1 MFASINTVGLLG
13 LSAFPVSVEIN
24 IAKGT
29 PQFDIVGL
37 GDASVQ
43 ESKQRISAALLNSG
57 VQLRQSKT
65 IVNLSPANV
74 KKSGS
79 MFDFPI
85 LTATLAA
92 NEIIPADLSD
102 AVFVG
107 EVSLGGE
114 LSAINGALSMTLCA
128 KEQGIKRIYLPLGNM
143 AEASVVGGIDVFGIK
158 NISELI
164 EVLTGR
170 KNLPPAKKYVP
181 APEEFTYDADFAD
194 VKGQENI
201 KSAIQTAAAGFH
213 NMLMIGA
220 PGSGKSMLAKRIP
233 TILPPMSFKESIE
246 STQIYSVCGMLD
258 EKMPLITKRPYR
270 PISHTAT
277 TVGVI
282 GGGTKM
288 PKPGEISLA
297 HNGVLFLDEFPEF
310 RRDVLEALRQPLEDK
325 KIAITR
331 AIGKVSYPCKFMLV
345 AAMNPCPCG
354 NFGSK
359 NKCTCTQTQVSRYLA
374 KISQPVLDRI
384 DIQCEVSSVSYED
397 ISSTQKGLSSAQML
411 ENISRA
417 REIQEKRF
425 KGTDMSFNSEI
436 PPALLSELCPLD
448 EPARELMKKSFEAL
462 GLSARAYDRILKV
475 ARTIADLD
483 NAETIGKKHLSRAMS
498 YRSLDRKYW
507 NR

>member
-1 MFASINTVGLLG
+1 MFASVKTIGLLG

-24 IAKGT
+24 ISRGT

-37 GDASVQ
+37 GDVSVQ
-43 ESKQRISAALLNSG
+43 ESKQRISAALINSG
-57 VQLRQSKT
+57 VELKQAKT
-65 IVNLSPANV
+65 TVNLSPANV
-74 KKSGS
+74 RKSGS

-85 LTATLAA
+85 LAA
-92 NEIIPADLSD
+92 ILCANGIISADLSD
-102 AVFVG
+102 SVFIG

-114 LSAINGALSMTLCA
+114 LSAVNGALSMVLCA
-128 KEQGIKRIYLPLGNM
+128 KEEGIKRVFLPYGNM
-143 AEASVVGGIDVFGIK
+143 AEASVVDGIEIYGIK
-158 NISELI
+158 TVCELI

-170 KNLPPAKKYVP
+170 KSLAPAKKYEP
-181 APEEFTYDADFAD
+181 LPEEFSYDVDFAD

-201 KSAIQTAAAGFH
+201 KAAIQTAAAGFH

-233 TILPPMSFKESIE
+233 TILPPVSFKESIE

-258 EKMPLITKRPYR
+258 EKFPLITKRPYR

-282 GGGTKM
+282 GGGTKA

-331 AIGKVSYPCKFMLV
+331 AIGKVTYPCKFMLV

-354 NFGSK
+354 NFGSA
-359 NKCTCTQTQVSRYLA
+359 NKCTCSSSQVSRYLA

-384 DIQCEVSSVSYED
+384 DIQCEVSSVSYDD
-397 ISSTQKGLSSAQML
+397 ITSTKKGLSSAQML
-411 ENISRA
+411 ENITRA
-417 REIQEKRF
+417 REIQNERF
-425 KGTDMSFNSEI
+425 RGTEMSFNSEI

-448 EPARELMKKSFEAL
+448 EPARELMKKSFDAL

-483 NAETIGKKHLSRAMS
+483 GAQIIGKKHLSRAMS

>member
-1 MFASINTVGLLG
+1 MFSSVKTVGLLG

-24 IAKGT
+24 ITKGT

-37 GDASVQ
+37 GDISVQ
-43 ESKQRISAALLNSG
+43 ESKQRISAALMNSG
-57 VQLRQSKT
+57 VELKQSKT

-74 KKSGS
+74 RKSGS

-85 LTATLAA
+85 LAA
-92 NEIIPADLSD
+92 ILSANGIIPSDLSD
-102 AVFVG
+102 AVFIG

-114 LSAINGALSMTLCA
+114 VSAVNGVLSMVLCA
-128 KEQGIKRIYLPLGNM
+128 KEEGIKRVFLPFKNM
-143 AEASVVGGIDVFGIK
+143 AEASVVGGIEVYGIK
-158 NISELI
+158 TVSELI
-164 EVLTGR
+164 DVLTGR
-170 KNLPPAKKYVP
+170 KRLEPAKEYMP
-181 APEEFTYDADFAD
+181 SPEEFTYDMDFAD

-201 KSAIQTAAAGFH
+201 KAAIQTAAAGFH
-213 NMLMIGA
+213 NILMIGA

-233 TILPPMSFKESIE
+233 TILPPVSFKESIE

-258 EKMPLITKRPYR
+258 DKTPLITKRPYR

-282 GGGTKM
+282 GGGTKT

-331 AIGKVSYPCKFMLV
+331 AIGKVTYPCKFMLV

-354 NFGSK
+354 NFGSA
-359 NKCTCTQTQVSRYLA
+359 NKCSCSPAQVSRYLA

-384 DIQCEVSSVSYED
+384 DIQCEVSSVSYDD
-397 ISSTQKGLSSAQML
+397 ITSTKKGLSSAQML
-411 ENISRA
+411 ENITRA
-417 REIQEKRF
+417 REIQQERF
-425 KGTDMSFNSEI
+425 KGTQMSFNSEI
-436 PPALLSELCPLD
+436 PPSLLSELCPLD
-448 EPARELMKKSFEAL
+448 EPARELMKKSFEVL

-483 NAETIGKKHLSRAMS
+483 GAQIIGKKHLSRAMS